1 MQDAKPLQTPPS
13 KITPEKPRAG
23 IAISVNGEDFLH
35 TGDASLPLLWYLR
48 DVLHLTGSK
57 YACDDGSCGACTVL
71 VDGKP
76 QRACQIRMDKLAGH
90 AMTTIE
96 GVADADGELHP
107 LQQAFIDTDAIQCG
121 YCQPGWIM
129 AALPLVQARRKPNDA
144 DIDKIDN
151 LCRCGIQPRLRSAIK
166 LAAQRMREDKP

>member
-13 KITPEKPRAG
+13 EITPEKPRAG
-23 IAISVNGEDFLH
+23 IAISVNGESFVH
-35 TGDASLPLLWYLR
+35 TGDTNLPLLWYLR

-71 VDGKP
+71 VNGKP
-76 QRACQIRMDKLAGH
+76 RRACQIRMEKLAGH

-96 GVADADGELHP
+96 GLADTDGKLHP
-107 LQQAFIDTDAIQCG
+107 LQQACIDTDAIQCG

-129 AALPLVQARRKPNDA
+129 AAFPLVQARRRPSDA

-166 LAAQRMREDKP
+166 LAAQRMHEGKA